1 MHEHCM
7 MIVQDHWDTIVRA
20 YLDFEEKKPIILL
33 DIQKHKIYAYPYQ
46 DFVEK
51 YRDDWSVFGKL
62 DQLPRWSIYRGHAR
76 DWSPFKVLLGVWKRL
91 IDKMTEEELIDLN
104 HRH

>member
-33 DIQKHKIYAYPYQ
+33 DMQKHKIYAYPYQ

-62 DQLPRWSIYRGHAR
+62 DHYHDGLFTGDTQET
-76 DWSPFKVLLGVWKRL
+76 GVPSKSFW
-91 IDKMTEEELIDLN
+91 EYGN
-104 HRH
+104 V